1 MPRFAL
7 LLAAALVAVPAFA
20 LDAFPGARA
29 VAFDGKRL
37 AQAAQGG
44 TPVER
49 WREFVPDGEA
59 IARWTHLAS
68 IREYPGHADPTTLAT
83 GLLQALKKQN
93 PDAPSSF
100 IRHPAT
106 GEVIVDFVTWPPD
119 RAFTEFNL
127 FRYGKRE
134 GGGVVAQQYALRRY
148 GDAAD
153 FLRGLKAERVR
164 LVDLMAKE
172 GLRAAP

>member
-7 LLAAALVAVPAFA
+7 LLAVALVAVPAFA

-68 IREYPGHADPTTLAT
+68 IREYPGHADPMTLAT

-93 PDAPSSF
+93 PDAPSSI

-106 GEVIVDFVTWPPD
+106 GEVIIDFVTWPPD